1 MCLRQRSGHTVP
13 PQGTHAH
20 VCRPWLLLFHIYLN
34 RSQKLPQTWQCSLL
48 QARPVPCLGAS
59 SPKVL
64 LGGSSGSRPPGKARK
79 ASQLPPGPPWHR
91 LALERALPAT
101 TWKLPGL
108 KVHVSYLIFQ
118 CSAVLKVLRLDH
130 MQWPSHPFT
139 PTASDSAEIP
149 TRFLSALP
157 ATPWQGLT
165 EGKERDRAAEMHK
178 LRINS
183 ERENML
189 RYHSLHA
196 SVKPRK
202 KYLSMIFS
210 QNSNVCSWD
219 VCPINTFKSSR

>member
-1 MCLRQRSGHTVP
+1 MFFVAGSTGAVSRSEQPKGAAGRQQWEP
-13 PQGTHAH
+13 
-20 VCRPWLLLFHIYLN
+20 
-34 RSQKLPQTWQCSLL
+34 
-48 QARPVPCLGAS
+48 AS
-59 SPKVL
+59 
-64 LGGSSGSRPPGKARK
+64 REGKEGIPA

-178 LRINS
+178 LRINF

-189 RYHSLHA
+189 HYHSLHA

-202 KYLSMIFS
+202 K
-210 QNSNVCSWD
+210 
-219 VCPINTFKSSR
+219 